1 MPPHTVEDINGY
13 YDLVLV
19 GLVGSKA
26 YGLDHAGSDEDYLG
40 IFQLETATLLG
51 HKDPS
56 VVHNH
61 CKALVTKPTAQR
73 WPWKAATPPG

>member
-1 MPPHTVEDINGY
+1 MGWETLQKAAGIEEWPHNGLRHSFASY
-13 YDLVLV
+13 HL
-19 GLVGSKA
+19 
-26 YGLDHAGSDEDYLG
+26 AGFGDAMK
-40 IFQLETATLLG
+40 TATLLG